1 MNVPLSAGPQYKST
15 DNKGLDC
22 FVYDIIVNPKVL
34 DESKDDTTGQ
44 YRDFLCHLAIQS
56 VEQKY
61 PKLGNLDRQYKLPKL
76 KYMGASIQSQYI
88 RDRKSVPKIEEVS
101 EKESVPSSGT
111 KKQVKKGS
119 SLFVDKNE
127 YVQLDKDLKFKL
139 IWIKYDSLCE
149 YKENEQ
155 DVPTNCY
162 GSDSTI
168 SECPIICNSNGNG
181 NGSDYSEPT
190 SIPDENIRGLAL
202 VINFPGVLEPDE
214 VYVKISQFKFQVCYL
229 LQ

>member
-1 MNVPLSAGPQYKST
+1 L
-15 DNKGLDC
+15 NK
-22 FVYDIIVNPKVL
+22 N
-34 DESKDDTTGQ
+34 
-44 YRDFLCHLAIQS
+44 
-56 VEQKY
+56 

-76 KYMGASIQSQYI
+76 KYMGAAIQSQYI

-119 SLFVDKNE
+119 NLFVDKNE
-127 YVQLDKDLKFKL
+127 FVQLDKDLKFKL

-149 YKENEQ
+149 YNENEQ
-155 DVPTNCY
+155 DVPTSCD

-168 SECPIICNSNGNG
+168 SECPIICNGNG
-181 NGSDYSEPT
+181 NGSDYNEPT
-190 SIPDENIRGLAL
+190 SIPDENIKGLTL
-202 VINFPGVLEPDE
+202 VIDFPGVLEPDE
-214 VYVKISQFKFQVCYL
+214 IDVKISQFKFQVCYF